1 MSISTTS
8 RVLAMALLLLLVSH
22 ALPANAQ
29 TPEDEV
35 RAVIDHLFDGMRA
48 GDSTAVRS
56 TFHKDATLASSFSR
70 EGTPMLRAGS
80 VDDFVNAVGRPHDQV
95 WNEKIWDV
103 NIHVRDNLAVAWM
116 DYGFFLGDQF
126 SHCGVNSFQLVRTED
141 GWKTIHL
148 VDTRQQQ
155 GCEVPDEE

>member
-48 GDSTAVRS
+48 GDSTAVRPRS
-56 TFHKDATLASSFSR
+56 TKT
-70 EGTPMLRAGS
+70 
-80 VDDFVNAVGRPHDQV
+80 RPSPLP
-95 WNEKIWDV
+95 
-103 NIHVRDNLAVAWM
+103 LAVRARRC
-116 DYGFFLGDQF
+116 YGPARWTTL
-126 SHCGVNSFQLVRTED
+126 
-141 GWKTIHL
+141 
-148 VDTRQQQ
+148 
-155 GCEVPDEE
+155 